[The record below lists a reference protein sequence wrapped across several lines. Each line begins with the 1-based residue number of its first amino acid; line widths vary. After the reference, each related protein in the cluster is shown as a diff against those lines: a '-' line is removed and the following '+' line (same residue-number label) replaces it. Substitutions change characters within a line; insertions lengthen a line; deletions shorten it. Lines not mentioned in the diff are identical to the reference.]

1 MTMTSSVEYYPDAIV
16 TKSRGILE
24 YLTLGNWGR
33 ICTFHFKQCMLEET
47 TIRFSRRTT
56 QTYHFRMFDA
66 VDFSYKLLVT
76 ARQNG
81 TESDCEEFLVGLR
94 LASTGKVFP
103 LAVFSGVTTSQYGL
117 GTLIPESWISHDQ
130 SHEIGARSL
139 ANLLC
144 QKMQL
149 SLADY

>member
-1 MTMTSSVEYYPDAIV
+1 MTSSVEYYPDTIV

-33 ICTFHFKQCMLEET
+33 ICTLDFQKGMLEET

-56 QTYHFRMFDA
+56 QTYHFRAFDA
-66 VDFSYKLLVT
+66 VDFSYKLL
-76 ARQNG
+76 ASGRKNG
-81 TESDCEEFLVGLR
+81 VESDCEEFLVGLR
-94 LASTGKVFP
+94 FASTGKVFP
-103 LAVFSGVTTSQYGL
+103 LAVFPGVTTSMYGL
-117 GTLIPESWISHDQ
+117 GTLFPTSWIVQDQ

-144 QKMQL
+144 QKMKL